1 MIKERE
7 VECVELRKTNKYLQS
22 EVDKG
27 SLSDRRIFELAAN
40 QSNRDTAAV
49 AEIEIRDRMIETLTQ
64 KLEQGDGDLASAEI
78 TVVKKEDE
86 VEQLARVNRREGVNM
101 DYLKSVVVEYLAKP
115 PGSSERSALLPVLAT
130 LLQFEPEDYVAIE
143 QGKDKVSWWGEIIPT
158 YLEAPKPLPTTLPPQ
173 QATPLL
179 SASPAP
185 VASIRAQKAAPPSP
199 PKSAEVTVKPPQ
211 PQKNNT
217 RTKGTS
223 MTF

>member
-1 MIKERE
+1 
-7 VECVELRKTNKYLQS
+7 
-22 EVDKG
+22 
-27 SLSDRRIFELAAN
+27 
-40 QSNRDTAAV
+40 
-49 AEIEIRDRMIETLTQ
+49 
-64 KLEQGDGDLASAEI
+64 
-78 TVVKKEDE
+78 
-86 VEQLARVNRREGVNM
+86 M

-143 QGKDKVSWWGEIIPT
+143 QGKNKVSWFGEILPT
-158 YLEAPKPLPTTLPPQ
+158 IISGPEAPKPSTLPPQ
-173 QATPLL
+173 QAAPLL

-199 PKSAEVTVKPPQ
+199 PKSAEVNVKPP
-211 PQKNNT
+211 PPRKNNT